1 MMIED
6 QPLTNVDRAQL
17 PAKVGELKAFG
28 HRMIQVCATT
38 LPENFEITYSFEK
51 DQKFINLRV
60 TVPRSDAVIP
70 SITGVYF
77 GALTYENEL
86 QDLFGRR
93 IALKNLLRL
102 EEHRVVGGDPR
113 GLVDRPAEG
122 EEIGRRLLR
131 QPQLETALELPGTV
145 VEIKQV

>member
-6 QPLTNVDRAQL
+6 QPLVNLDRSQL
-17 PAKVGELKAFG
+17 TAKVGELKASG

-38 LPENFEITYSFEK
+38 LSENFEITYSFEK

-86 QDLFGRR
+86 QDLFG
-93 IALKNLLRL
+93 LKVTDLKLDF
-102 EEHRVVGGDPR
+102 GGKFYMKAKAAPFNETKAEADAKAAANK
-113 GLVDRPAEG
+113 PA
-122 EEIGRRLLR
+122 
-131 QPQLETALELPGTV
+131 TPGN
-145 VEIKQV
+145 